1 MESPNIDTPSI
12 RDEWGCRNS
21 STQSKRRNFSSI
33 ATIRIGWWADLM
45 ECFCYLRNVQDIV
58 ADGKTPYVR
67 EFGEPFKGPI
77 IHFGAMVQS
86 HPISARDQAR
96 LHQFG
101 KNVLPVI
108 FFGYVQI
115 AGGILEGK
123 AQDFANNTEGV
134 AVEGKDRQYSRKGKR
149 NRSGRRD
156 RARHERKRLG
166 TGWCD
171 RFRGKREENVGIAP
185 SPQQP

>member
-21 STQSKRRNFSSI
+21 STQSKRRNFTSI
-33 ATIRIGWWADLM
+33 ARIRFGWWADSM
-45 ECFCYLRNVQDIV
+45 ECYCYLGNVQDLL
-58 ADGKTPYVR
+58 AGGKTPYER
-67 EFGEPFKGPI
+67 RFGEPFRGPI
-77 IHFGAMVQS
+77 IHFWAVVED

-115 AGGILEGK
+115 AGGIWDGK
-123 AQDFANNTEGV
+123 AQDFANKTEGV
-134 AVEGKDRQYSRKGKR
+134 AVEGKDRQHSRKGKR
-149 NRSGRRD
+149 NRGGRRG
-156 RARHERKRLG
+156 RARHERKRLR
-166 TGWCD
+166 TGRCD